1 MKENIKKPKGE
12 EETPKEKTSE
22 EETPPETKPKEESEE
37 KPKVAQAIAY
47 STARKEGKKV
57 PRKKGKK
64 R

>member
-1 MKENIKKPKGE
+1 MPVPAKKKGQ
-12 EETPKEKTSE
+12 TSQQRISQLIRFYIRE
-22 EETPPETKPKEESEE
+22 GR

>member
-1 MKENIKKPKGE
+1 MPVPPKR
-12 EETPKEKTSE
+12 KNQTSQQRISQLIRFYIRE
-22 EETPPETKPKEESEE
+22 GR

-64 R
+64 RFR